1 MPRRQNIR
9 ARLGVSTKETQMA
22 WMWWQQRRADN
33 AESRSIKTYLQQ
45 RNTTRILWD
54 VVVEA
59 RRDADARLRLE
70 AVLQAQRIAA

>member
-1 MPRRQNIR
+1 
-9 ARLGVSTKETQMA
+9 MA
-22 WMWWQQRRADN
+22 WIWWQQRRADH

-45 RNTTRILWD
+45 RNTSRILWD

-70 AVLQAQRIAA
+70 AVLEAQRIST

>member
-1 MPRRQNIR
+1 
-9 ARLGVSTKETQMA
+9 MA
-22 WMWWQQRRADN
+22 WIWWQQRRADN

-45 RNTTRILWD
+45 RNTSRILWD

-70 AVLQAQRIAA
+70 AALQAHGSPPESHS

>member
-1 MPRRQNIR
+1 
-9 ARLGVSTKETQMA
+9 MA
-22 WMWWQQRRADN
+22 WIWWQQRRADN

-45 RNTTRILWD
+45 RNTSRILWD

-70 AVLQAQRIAA
+70 AVLQAQRVTH

>member
-1 MPRRQNIR
+1 
-9 ARLGVSTKETQMA
+9 MA
-22 WMWWQQRRADN
+22 WIWWQQRRADN

-45 RNTTRILWD
+45 RNTSRILWD

-70 AVLQAQRIAA
+70 AVLNTQRVTP